1 MNFIHEYERIQQKV
15 VCDIFSA
22 TFRVGD
28 PASAHW
34 RRLRHAGYAQ

>member
-1 MNFIHEYERIQQKV
+1 MNFIHECERIQQKV
-15 VCDIFSA
+15 ICHISA
-22 TFRVGD
+22 TFAVGD